1 MYGLC
6 DFEVIDDD
14 IAQWHE
20 STECTCELHE
30 YLGLTEEEYSL
41 FVRNSDELENR
52 VAVAK
57 AGATVSDIPVGC

>member
-20 STECTCELHE
+20 STECACELHE
-30 YLGLTEEEYSL
+30 YLGLTVEEYSL
-41 FVRNSDELENR
+41 FV
-52 VAVAK
+52 
-57 AGATVSDIPVGC
+57 